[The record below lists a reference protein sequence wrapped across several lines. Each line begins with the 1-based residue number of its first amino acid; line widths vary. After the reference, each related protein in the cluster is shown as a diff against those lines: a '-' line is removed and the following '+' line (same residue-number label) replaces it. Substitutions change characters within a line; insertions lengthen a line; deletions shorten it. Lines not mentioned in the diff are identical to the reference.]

1 LNGLKKS
8 LKYSVKEK
16 CGLIDVANIE
26 IAISRQCELLGL
38 SRSGYYYEPIGES
51 PLNLQLMNL
60 IDEQYTKTPFYG
72 VDKMTAWLIRQ
83 GYKVNPKRIRRLMRK
98 MGIEAIYPKPRL
110 SVSTSEHKKYPYLLR
125 DLEIDRPDYVWCADI
140 TYIRMQQGFLYLMA
154 VMDWYSRYV
163 LAWRLSNT
171 LDTGFCLDALNAALA
186 ISQPEIFNTDQGVQ
200 FTSAEFTKRLQEAEI
215 RISMDGRGRVFD
227 NIFVERLWRTVKYE
241 EVYIHNYESVRDTWR
256 NLERY
261 FSFYNTDRIHE
272 SLGYRTPHEVYFGES
287 EAITINRQTDKLIHL
302 I

>member
-1 LNGLKKS
+1 MNGLKKN
-8 LKYSVKEK
+8 LRYSVKEK
-16 CGLIDVANIE
+16 RSLIDVENIE
-26 IAISRQCELLGL
+26 IPISRQCELLDL
-38 SRSGYYYEPIGES
+38 SRSGYYYEPCGEN

-60 IDEQYTKTPFYG
+60 IDEQYTKAPFYG

-83 GYKVNPKRIRRLMRK
+83 GYTVNPKRIRRLMRK
-98 MGIEAIYPKPRL
+98 MGLEAIYPKPRL
-110 SVSTSEHKKYPYLLR
+110 SVSISEHKKYPYLLR
-125 DLEIDRPDYVWCADI
+125 ELSVERPDQVWCADI
-140 TYIRMQQGFLYLMA
+140 TYIRMRQGFLYLMA
-154 VMDWYSRYV
+154 IMDWYSRYV

-241 EVYIHNYESVRDTWR
+241 EVYIHNYESVRDTWS

-261 FSFYNTDRIHE
+261 FCFYNTDRIHE
-272 SLGYRTPHEVYFGES
+272 SLGYMTPHEVYFGER
-287 EAITINRQTDKLIHL
+287 EAITINGKADESIHL